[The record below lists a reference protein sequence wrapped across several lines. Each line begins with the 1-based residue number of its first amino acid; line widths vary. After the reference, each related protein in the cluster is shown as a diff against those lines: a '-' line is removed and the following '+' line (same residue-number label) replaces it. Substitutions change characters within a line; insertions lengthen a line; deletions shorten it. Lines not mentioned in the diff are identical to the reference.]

1 MRFSL
6 LFAGSLFG
14 LLVAGCGDDSTS
26 SAGAHAVAGTR
37 VIFETDADLSAP
49 ASFYDL
55 PYPSDLR
62 LTEEGGPDLTAL
74 PRPAGGVADTLI
86 DAAMARPGFPEAP
99 VGYFRFDGELP
110 TLDATDIVAAES
122 TAPLLLADVDPSS
135 PERGTLYPVVA
146 HVHTPD
152 AFAPENLL
160 AVSLYPG
167 FVLQGGRKYA
177 FVVKRALGDAA
188 GEPLG
193 VPKALV
199 ELESGATPKGARGK
213 DLAAL
218 YQPLW
223 ETLGTLGIEP
233 RDVAAATVF
242 TVGDPIAETLKL
254 SDEVLADF
262 HPTIDGL
269 ALDPDDGAT
278 QPRFCEVH
286 GTITYPQFQK
296 GTPPFDTEG
305 RLVFGAG
312 GKPAKQRDEVAP
324 IALTIP
330 KEPMPAGGYPLV
342 VYIHGSGGI
351 STQLVD
357 RGKITVPGGTAT
369 KGEGPAFVLAA
380 HGFAAAGSAM
390 PLNPERLPGASDYAY
405 INYGNLGAFAS
416 TFRQGVF
423 EQRMFIR
430 ALKELAVDPSVIAG
444 CTGPTLPN
452 GETAYRFDTD
462 HLILMGQSMGG
473 QYTNLTA
480 AVEPLVQAAIPT
492 GAGGMWSQFMTASP
506 LFGGVKNVAGSL
518 LEVDPDNLTYL
529 HPALNLLYTAWEPGD
544 AIAAVP
550 HIGLR
555 PFEGHPA
562 RSFYEP
568 VGKDDEFFPTVTYNA
583 MAMAYGSQ
591 EAGDVVWPEMQ
602 NDLSLVGR
610 DGILSYPVG
619 DNEASADGAP
629 FTAVVVQWEGDGIA
643 DPHTVFSQRD
653 DVKYQYGCFAETF
666 LKTGKGVV
674 PAPAPLGTPCPN

>member
-1 MRFSL
+1 MRLSPVL
-6 LFAGSLFG
+6 AGSLFG
-14 LLVAGCGDDSTS
+14 LLALGCGDDSTS
-26 SAGAHAVAGTR
+26 PSGAHAVAGTS
-37 VIFETDADLSAP
+37 VIFEPDADLSSA

-62 LTEEGGPDLTAL
+62 LTDGGGPDLTAL

-86 DAAMARPGFPEAP
+86 DAAMARPGFSEAP
-99 VGYFRFDGELP
+99 VGYFRFDGALP
-110 TLDATDIVAAES
+110 TLDEANIVAAEA
-122 TAPLLLADVDPSS
+122 TAPVLLADVDPSS
-135 PERGTLYPVVA
+135 PDRGKLYPVVA
-146 HVHTPD
+146 HVHTAD
-152 AFAPENLL
+152 AFAPANLL
-160 AVSLYPG
+160 TVSVYPG

-177 FVVKRALGDAA
+177 FVVKRALGDGA
-188 GEPLG
+188 GELLG

-199 ELESGATPKGARGK
+199 ELESGATPKGTRGK
-213 DLAAL
+213 ALASL
-218 YQPLW
+218 YEPLW
-223 ETLGTLGIEP
+223 ETLDTLGIER

-242 TVGDPIAETLKL
+242 TVGDPIAETLEL
-254 SDEVLADF
+254 SDEVLAGF

-286 GTITYPQFQK
+286 GSITYPEFQK

-305 RLVFGAG
+305 RLVFGAD
-312 GKPAKQRDEVAP
+312 GKLVKQRDEVAP

-330 KEPMPAGGYPLV
+330 KGPMPAGGYPLV
-342 VYIHGSGGI
+342 VYIHGSGGL

-357 RGKITVPGGTAT
+357 RGKITVPGGVEV

-390 PLNPERLPGASDYAY
+390 PLNPERLPGASPYAY

-430 ALKELAVDPSVIAG
+430 ALKDLTIEPSVIAG
-444 CTGPTLPN
+444 CTGPTLPS
-452 GETAYRFDTD
+452 GETAYRFNTD

-473 QYTNLTA
+473 QYTNLTT
-480 AVEPLVQAAIPT
+480 AVEPLVKAAIPT

-568 VGKDDEFFPTVTYNA
+568 VAKDDEFFPMVTYNA
-583 MAMAYGSQ
+583 MAMAYGSE
-591 EAGDVVWPEMQ
+591 EAGDIVWSDMQ
-602 NDLSLVGR
+602 DNLALVGK
-610 DGILSYPVG
+610 DGILSYAVS
-619 DNEASADGAP
+619 DNETSANGDP

-653 DVKYQYGCFAETF
+653 EVKYQYGCFAETF
-666 LKTGKGVV
+666 MKTGKGVV